1 MRPPADR
8 AREKLS
14 TAGFRRELRQRT
26 RDDRKRLCRLGSM
39 ENAAAD
45 LGKFRNERTGI
56 PASEGRGV
64 YLRGQQD
71 GGCQVCAAR
80 ETTLVDPSREL
91 EKLGNTATHAT
102 VTNRILINA
111 F

>member
-1 MRPPADR
+1 MLNRMLRPQLFRLNPTR
-8 AREKLS
+8 AGNTCHSSSGDVVEYP
-14 TAGFRRELRQRT
+14 
-26 RDDRKRLCRLGSM
+26 
-39 ENAAAD
+39 
-45 LGKFRNERTGI
+45 GI

-71 GGCQVCAAR
+71 GDCQVCAAR

>member
-1 MRPPADR
+1 MLPPADR

-80 ETTLVDPSREL
+80 ETTRIGPSWEIEEL
-91 EKLGNTATHAT
+91 RNPAAHAT
-102 VTNRILINA
+102 GTNQILINA